1 MASAMACSRPPPPTN
16 RTLMIYSTMFAGIKK
31 FWFGMMKY
39 QSHKRMDNLF
49 ANANQPNIMLSGEK
63 IAAGKGEIKADLA
76 LRNCRIVNV
85 NTKEVHKGDIAI
97 HSGFIV
103 GIGDVDDLTGTGTKL
118 LDVNNAHVCPGLI
131 DGHVHFESSMVTL
144 THFASESL
152 RHGTTGIVIDPHEIA
167 NILGTK
173 GIRLVLREA
182 KKLPVDVFVTIPSC
196 VPSSHLETS
205 GAKLGVIDIKKFLD
219 KKFVVGLGEV
229 MDYPAVLGRHA
240 QKIAMISA
248 AIEKKLVVDGHCPG
262 MKGSELFGYMSAG
275 ISSDHESLTYDE
287 ALLKTR
293 LGMKIML
300 REGSAAKCLDDFIP
314 KLFRD
319 GISLEN
325 FFFATD
331 DMHPHDLMAG
341 YMDALVRKSIS
352 LGVEPVHAISLST
365 INTARHYRIDQLVGS
380 ISIGRRANL
389 VILDDLEKFRI
400 RNVMIRGEMHP
411 IISGIKYPEYV
422 FSTMKYRKI
431 KPDDLKI
438 FSDKS
443 KVSAR
448 IIEIVPGK
456 LITKKCIKDL
466 RTDGHAVFPDTEHD
480 ILSIAVIERHGKN
493 GNIGRGFVRGFNLK
507 EGAVGQSIAH
517 DSHNVVV
524 VGTNFEDMALCANRI
539 REMQGGIVLAKDKE
553 IDHLHLPF
561 AGILS
566 TQSAHDVEKKLK
578 ELHTAIRRMG
588 CRLEAPFIQMSFL
601 ALPVIPSLK
610 ITDMG
615 LVDVEKGKI
624 IEAVEKRK

>member
-1 MASAMACSRPPPPTN
+1 MR
-16 RTLMIYSTMFAGIKK
+16 
-31 FWFGMMKY
+31 
-39 QSHKRMDNLF
+39 KRMDNLF
-49 ANANQPNIMLSGEK
+49 ANANQLYIMLSGEK

-97 HSGFIV
+97 YSGFIV

-167 NILGTK
+167 NILGAK

-182 KKLPVDVFVTIPSC
+182 KNLPLDVFVTISSC

-219 KKFVVGLGEV
+219 KKFVVGLGEM

-248 AIEKKLVVDGHCPG
+248 AIERKLVVDGHCPG

-287 ALLKTR
+287 ALLKAR

-314 KLFRD
+314 LLLRD

-352 LGVEPVHAISLST
+352 LGIEPVHAISLST

-411 IISGIKYPEYV
+411 ITSGIKYPEYV

-466 RTDGHAVFPDTEHD
+466 RTNGHAVFPDTEHD

-553 IDHLHLPF
+553 IDQLHLPF

-615 LVDVEKGKI
+615 LVDVEKGEI
-624 IEAVEKRK
+624 IEAVEK

>member
-1 MASAMACSRPPPPTN
+1 
-16 RTLMIYSTMFAGIKK
+16 
-31 FWFGMMKY
+31 
-39 QSHKRMDNLF
+39 
-49 ANANQPNIMLSGEK
+49 MLPGEK
-63 IAAGKGEIKADLA
+63 IAAGKGDIKADLV

-97 HSGFIV
+97 HSGFII
-103 GIGDVDDLTGTGTKL
+103 GIGDVDDLIGTGTKL

-144 THFASESL
+144 THFAHESL

-167 NILGTK
+167 NILGAR
-173 GIRLVLREA
+173 GIRLVLQEA
-182 KKLPVDVFVTIPSC
+182 KKLPLDVFVTISSC

-205 GAKLGVIDIKKFLD
+205 GAKLGIREIEKFLD

-229 MDYPAVLGRHA
+229 MDYHSVLNGDFE
-240 QKIAMISA
+240 KLAMISA
-248 AIEKKLVVDGHCPG
+248 AIERKLVVDGHCPG
-262 MKGSELFGYMSAG
+262 MKGSELFGYISAG
-275 ISSDHESLTYDE
+275 ISSDHESVTYDE
-287 ALLKTR
+287 ALLKAR
-293 LGMKIML
+293 LGMRIML
-300 REGSAAKCLDDFIP
+300 REGSAAKCLDEFVP
-314 KLFRD
+314 CLLRD
-319 GISLEN
+319 CISLEN

-331 DMHPHDLMAG
+331 DKHPGELMAG
-341 YMDALVRKSIS
+341 HMDALVRKSIS
-352 LGVEPVHAISLST
+352 LGVDPVQAISMST

-400 RNVMIRGEMHP
+400 RNVIVRGVMNP
-411 IISGIKYPEYV
+411 IISGIEYPKYV
-422 FSTMKYRKI
+422 FRTLKYRKI
-431 KPDDLKI
+431 KSDDLKI
-438 FSDKS
+438 FSEKS

-456 LITKKCIKDL
+456 LITKKCIKEM
-466 RTDGHAVFPDTEHD
+466 RTDGHTVLPDIERD

-524 VGTNFEDMALCANRI
+524 AGTNFEDMALCANRI
-539 REMQGGIVLAKDKE
+539 REMQGGIVLAKDKV
-553 IDHLHLPF
+553 IDHLNLPF

-566 TQSAHDVEKKLK
+566 TQSAYDVDKKLK

-588 CRLEAPFIQMSFL
+588 CMLEAPFIQMSFL

-615 LVDVEKGKI
+615 LVDVERGKI
-624 IEAVEKRK
+624 IDALVK

>member
-1 MASAMACSRPPPPTN
+1 
-16 RTLMIYSTMFAGIKK
+16 
-31 FWFGMMKY
+31 
-39 QSHKRMDNLF
+39 
-49 ANANQPNIMLSGEK
+49 MLSGEK
-63 IAAGKGEIKADLA
+63 IAAGIGEIKADLV

-103 GIGDVDDLTGTGTKL
+103 GIGDVDDLIGTGTKL
-118 LDVNNAHVCPGLI
+118 IDVNNAHVCPGLI

-144 THFASESL
+144 THFAHESL

-167 NILGTK
+167 NILGAR

-182 KKLPVDVFVTIPSC
+182 KKLPPDVFVTISSC

-205 GAKLGVIDIKKFLD
+205 GAQLGLRDIKKFLD
-219 KKFVVGLGEV
+219 QKFVVGLGEV
-229 MDYPAVLGRHA
+229 MDYPAVLGRDA
-240 QKIAMISA
+240 QRLAMISA
-248 AIEKKLVVDGHCPG
+248 ALERKLVVDGHCPD
-262 MKGSELFGYMSAG
+262 MKGSELFGYMCAG
-275 ISSDHESLTYDE
+275 ISSDHESVTYDE
-287 ALLKTR
+287 ALLKAR

-300 REGSAAKCLDDFIP
+300 REGSAAKCLEDFIP
-314 KLFRD
+314 GLLRD

-331 DMHPHDLMAG
+331 DKHPRDLMAG
-341 YMDALVRKSIS
+341 HMDALVRKSIS
-352 LGVEPVHAISLST
+352 LGVDPVQAISMST
-365 INTARHYRIDQLVGS
+365 TNTARHYRIDQLVGS

-389 VILDDLEKFRI
+389 VILDDLEKFKV
-400 RNVMIRGEMHP
+400 RNVIVRGKMHP
-411 IISGIKYPEYV
+411 ITSKIEYPKYV
-422 FSTMKYRKI
+422 FRTVKYRKI
-431 KPDDLKI
+431 NPDDLKI
-438 FSDKS
+438 LSDKS

-456 LITKKCIKDL
+456 LITKKCIKEI
-466 RTDGHAVFPDTEHD
+466 RTDRGVVFPDTEHD
-480 ILSIAVIERHGKN
+480 LLSIAVIERHGKN

-517 DSHNVVV
+517 DSHNVIV
-524 VGTNFEDMALCANRI
+524 VGTNFKDMALCANRI
-539 REMQGGIVLAKDKE
+539 REMQGGIVLAKDRVLGF
-553 IDHLHLPF
+553 LHLPF

-566 TQSAHDVEKKLK
+566 TQSAYAVDKKLK
-578 ELHTAIRRMG
+578 ELHAAIRKIG

-615 LVDVEKGKI
+615 LVDVEKGEI
-624 IEAVEKRK
+624 IDALIK